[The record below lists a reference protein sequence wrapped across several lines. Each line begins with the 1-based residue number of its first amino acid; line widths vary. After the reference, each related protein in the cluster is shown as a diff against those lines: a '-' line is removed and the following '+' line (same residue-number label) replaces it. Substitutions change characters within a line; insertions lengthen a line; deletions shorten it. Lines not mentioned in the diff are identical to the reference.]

1 MSRRTRIEAWL
12 NRRWYGARPIWWL
25 LPLAALF
32 GAAAALRRGL
42 YRIGVLRQADVGVP
56 VVVVGNL
63 TVGGS
68 GKTPV
73 TLAVAAA
80 LRAAG
85 FTPGIVSRGY
95 GARVP
100 GVRVLRDGDS
110 ADAVGDEPALMAARG
125 VAPVAIGADRV
136 AAAKALCA
144 ARPDIDVLVSD
155 DGLQHYRLARAVEL
169 VVVDGRRGLGNGA
182 LLPAG
187 PLREPRSRLAHVDAV
202 LCHGAPRDR
211 MESFTLVPRPA
222 RRLDGSDER
231 PLAAFRGTRVHAVA
245 GIGDPRRFFDMLAR
259 LGVFVTPH
267 PFPDHHRFRPQ
278 DLAFDD
284 AHPVLMTEKDAVKC
298 LSFTHERAWFV
309 PVDADLPATVQ
320 ERILARLRPTE

>member
-25 LPLAALF
+25 LPFSVLF
-32 GAAAALRRGL
+32 GAAVALRRAL
-42 YRIGVLRQADVGVP
+42 YRMRILRAVDVGVP

-63 TVGGS
+63 TAGGS

-73 TLAVAAA
+73 TLAVVAG
-80 LRAAG
+80 LRSAG

-110 ADAVGDEPALMAARG
+110 ADAVGDEPALMAGRRT
-125 VAPVAIGADRV
+125 APVAIGADRV
-136 AAAKALCA
+136 AAAKALRA
-144 ARPDIDVLVSD
+144 ARPDVDVLVSD
-155 DGLQHYRLARAVEL
+155 DGLQHYRLARTVEL

-182 LLPAG
+182 LQPAG
-187 PLREPRSRLAHVDAV
+187 PLREPRSRLNRADAV
-202 LCHGAPRDR
+202 LCNGSAREG
-211 MESFTLVPRPA
+211 MEAFKLVPGSA
-222 RRLDGSDER
+222 RRLDGAGER
-231 PLAAFRGTRVHAVA
+231 PLAEFRGTRVHAVA

-267 PFPDHHRFRPQ
+267 PFPDHHRFRAQ
-278 DLAFDD
+278 DIDFDD
-284 AHPVLMTEKDAVKC
+284 GAMVLMTEKDAVKC
-298 LSFTHERAWFV
+298 LSFAHERAWFV
-309 PVDADLPATVQ
+309 PVDADLPAPVH
-320 ERILARLRPTE
+320 EHILARLRPTE